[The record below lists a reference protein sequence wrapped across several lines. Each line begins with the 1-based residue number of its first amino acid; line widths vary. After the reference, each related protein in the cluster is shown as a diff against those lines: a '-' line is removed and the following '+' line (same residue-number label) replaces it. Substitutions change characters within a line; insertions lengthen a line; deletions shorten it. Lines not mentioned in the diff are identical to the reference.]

1 MSALLKWA
9 SNVAYALDCLA
20 NALTGGDPKMPLS
33 ARMGRDIALGLCKA
47 CRAVCWVLSLIQ
59 RDHCA
64 KSWANAQRGA
74 DGSGQITG
82 D

>member
-1 MSALLKWA
+1 MSALGQWA
-9 SNVAYALDCLA
+9 SNVLYALDALA
-20 NALTGGDPKMPLS
+20 NSVIAGDPRMTLS
-33 ARMGRDIALGLCKA
+33 ARMGRDIQAGRCKA

-64 KSWANAQRGA
+64 RAWADEQRGA
-74 DGSGQITG
+74 DGSNQIAG